1 MKRNVSLAEISDGR
15 LYGLKDMVKA
25 DCHGCKGCS
34 DCCRGMGDSIIL
46 DPLDCFELT
55 TYLKKNLSELI
66 GTYLELGV
74 VDGVVLPHLAM
85 RAGDEKCGFLDGQ
98 GRCSLL

>member
-34 DCCRGMGDSIIL
+34 DCCRGMGESIIL
-46 DPLDCFELT
+46 DPLDCFGLT
-55 TYLKKNLSELI
+55 TYLKKTLQELI
-66 GTYLELGV
+66 GTCLELGV

-85 RAGDEKCGFLDGQ
+85 RDGDEKCGFLDGQ
-98 GRCSLL
+98 